1 MNAAR
6 HLRAFSAVIATFAV
20 GAGCFSDD
28 VDPTA
33 PLPADCQA
41 LAQAAGVGNDRIV
54 IGIRDFA
61 FVPPDVTVPVGTE
74 VTWVN
79 CEPVGTSGGEHTS
92 TADVG
97 GWNSTLLARGEIFQH
112 TFTALGDHAYHCIPH
127 PFMQAVV
134 TVE

>member
-1 MNAAR
+1 MSAAR
-6 HLRAFSAVIATFAV
+6 YLRAFGAVMAGLAV
-20 GAGCFSDD
+20 STGCFSDD

-41 LAQAAGVGNDRIV
+41 LAQAAGVGSNRVV

-61 FVPPDVTVPVGTE
+61 FIPSEVTVQVGTE

-79 CEPVGTSGGEHTS
+79 CEPGGTVGGEHTS
-92 TADVG
+92 TADLA
-97 GWNSTLLARGEIFQH
+97 GWASPLLARGEIFQH
-112 TFTALGDHAYHCIPH
+112 TFTVLGDHTYHCVPH

>member
-1 MNAAR
+1 MNAPR
-6 HLRAFSAVIATFAV
+6 YLRASGAVIATFAV

-28 VDPTA
+28 VDPTS
-33 PLPADCQA
+33 PLPTDCQE
-41 LAQAAGVGNDRIV
+41 LAQAAGVGNNRVV

-61 FVPPDVTVPVGTE
+61 FVPSDVTVTVGTE

-79 CEPVGTSGGEHTS
+79 CEPMGTVGGEHTS
-92 TADVG
+92 TGDLG
-97 GWNSTLLARGEIFQH
+97 GWNSPLLARGEIFQR
-112 TFTALGDHAYHCIPH
+112 TFTELGDHAYHCTPH

>member
-1 MNAAR
+1 MSAAQY
-6 HLRAFSAVIATFAV
+6 LRAFSALMATLAV

-41 LAQAAGVGNDRIV
+41 LAQAAGVGTGRVV

-61 FVPPDVTVPVGTE
+61 FVPSDVTVQVGTE

-79 CEPVGTSGGEHTS
+79 CEPVGTVGGEHTS
-92 TADVG
+92 TGDLG
-97 GWNSTLLARGEIFQH
+97 GWSSPLLARGEIFQQ
-112 TFTALGDHAYHCIPH
+112 TFTALGDHAYHCTPH